1 MPSREI
7 FCIRASCLS
16 LITGSASTP
25 KSLAKIPRY
34 VTVSLVRNLSEI
46 FAISLFVKEHE
57 VLSFTDFNP
66 GDVRD
71 TYQKN
76 ENSAVSAKRP
86 RDRNSE

>member
-1 MPSREI
+1 M
-7 FCIRASCLS
+7 
-16 LITGSASTP
+16 
-25 KSLAKIPRY
+25 
-34 VTVSLVRNLSEI
+34 RNLSEI

-86 RDRNSE
+86 RDRNSEWSGKKAFDAVSFSQTFLSTRYLADGGL